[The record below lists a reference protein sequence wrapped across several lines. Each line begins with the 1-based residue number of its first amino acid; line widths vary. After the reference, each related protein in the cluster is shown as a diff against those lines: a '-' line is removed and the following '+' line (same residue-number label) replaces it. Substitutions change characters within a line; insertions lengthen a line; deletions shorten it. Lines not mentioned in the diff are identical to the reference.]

1 MLILNSTLSFRGLA
15 KKETWWSSGILM
27 LLIAILSVSVARV
40 PASAQEPV
48 RPPLLLV
55 VPDTDTTITA
65 SATYR
70 LSGST
75 IPGAAVRLNGKPMR
89 VYPTGAFVG
98 LLRLEQGENLFT
110 LTAVDSPDV
119 VVTKEFL
126 IVRKPPLTST
136 PRDTLAIDTVMIEPS
151 QDLWL
156 NEGDLLRVQIKGT
169 PGCTATFL
177 DGMPMNEVAS
187 SGPNGVEGIYR
198 GVYRVRADDVWEKA
212 AVQFTLAD
220 SAGRSVVR
228 ASAGRLTA
236 RPGLFPIVG
245 IARGERPYLN
255 YGLGEDR
262 LGGAKLSF
270 ISAGVRLMLTG
281 KAGDQYR
288 VELAENQE
296 AWIPEQQVEVQPKGT
311 PPPFSL
317 TGSWNVYGEKNYDY
331 VTIALSDR
339 LPYASFVEG
348 TPTRIFVDLYGAV
361 SNSNWITQHLTARE
375 ILNVSYRQVEK
386 NLLRITVQLKHPQV
400 WGYAL
405 GYRGNTLVLK
415 VRRQPEKLDLDRLTI
430 MLDAGHGGTN
440 DGAIGSTCAKEKDIN
455 LAMVF
460 QLKQLLEGQGAK
472 VLLTR
477 RNDSSSTNGERL
489 KAIIGS
495 EADLLISIHSNSIGN
510 TTDPEATRGVSTYY
524 RHQCYRPL
532 SQAIYARVLKTGLA
546 PFGNVGGFNFTL
558 NSPTELPNVLVE
570 LAFMSHPEDEMK
582 LLDEKFRGEIAERI
596 VEGVEDFLESNED

>member
-1 MLILNSTLSFRGLA
+1 MLIPKTKKSCRPSGMLVLLMAMLS
-15 KKETWWSSGILM
+15 
-27 LLIAILSVSVARV
+27 LSLVRV

-55 VPDTDTTITA
+55 VPDTDTTVTA

-75 IPGAAVRLNGKPMR
+75 LPGLSIRLNDKALH
-89 VYPTGAFVG
+89 VYPNGVFVG
-98 LLRLEQGENLFT
+98 LLRLEQGENRFT
-110 LTAVDSPDV
+110 LAAVDSPDV
-119 VVTKEFL
+119 AVQKEFL

-136 PRDTLAIDTVMIEPS
+136 PRDTLAIDSVMIEPS

-177 DGMPMNEVAS
+177 NGMPMNEVVP
-187 SGPNGVEGIYR
+187 SGPNGLEGIYR
-198 GVYRVRADDVWEKA
+198 GVYRVKADDMWEE
-212 AVQFTLAD
+212 VPLQFALTD
-220 SAGRSVVR
+220 SGGRSVVR
-228 ASAGRLTA
+228 ASSGRITV
-236 RPGLFPIVG
+236 RPGLFPMVG

-270 ISAGVRLMLTG
+270 INAGVRLTLTG

-288 VELAENQE
+288 VALAENQE
-296 AWIPEQQVEVQPKGT
+296 AWIPEQQVEVQPEGT

-317 TGSWNVYGEKNYDY
+317 TGSWNVYGEKNHDY
-331 VTIALSDR
+331 VTIALSDK

-348 TPTRIFVDLYGAV
+348 NPTRIFVDLYGAV
-361 SNSNWITQHLTARE
+361 SNSNWITQHLTTRE

-386 NLLRITVQLKHPQV
+386 NVLRITVELKHPQV

-405 GYRGNTLVLK
+405 GYRGNILVLK
-415 VRRQPEKLDLDRLTI
+415 VRRQPERLDLNRLTI

-440 DGAIGSTCAKEKDIN
+440 DGAIGSTGAKEKDIN
-455 LAMVF
+455 LATVF
-460 QLKQLLEGQGAK
+460 HLKQLLEAEGAK

-477 RNDSSSTNGERL
+477 QNDTSSTNSERL

-524 RHQCYRPL
+524 RHQCFRPL
-532 SQAIYARVLKTGLA
+532 SQAIYARVLKTGLM

-558 NSPTELPNVLVE
+558 NAPTELPNVLVE

-582 LLDEKFRGEIAERI
+582 LLDDRFRREIAERI
-596 VEGVEDFLESNED
+596 VEGVEDFLESNEE